1 MANSYENIS
10 RAASRAAVFGVIA
23 LVIILVFGGLM
34 STNIRSGESAVRYSV
49 FGGTDLEKSYT
60 EGLKI
65 YPPWVSLIRY
75 DVRIQEKI
83 ESLTA
88 LTSNGLQIA
97 MDVSIRWRPQKE
109 QLPIL
114 HTEYGRDYYTKLVQP
129 ELRSAVRETV
139 GQFTPEQLYSTKRVE
154 LQQRIF
160 EAVRDKASG
169 QYVIVEAV
177 LLRDVT
183 LPDQIKT
190 AIENKL
196 KEEQEA
202 QRYEFTIKK
211 ESLEAQRKKIE
222 AEGEAEYQRIITRS
236 LSPEFLRFKGIEA
249 TKDLATSPN
258 AKTVIVGSGKDGL
271 PLILGGS

>member
-1 MANSYENIS
+1 MANNNYQNIS
-10 RAASRAAVFGVIA
+10 RAASRMAVFGVIA

-49 FGGTDLEKSYT
+49 FGGTDLEKIYG

-65 YPPWVSLIRY
+65 YPPWVTLIRY
-75 DVRIQEKI
+75 DVRVQEKL
-83 ESLTA
+83 EPLTA

-97 MDVSIRWRPQKE
+97 MDVSIRWRPE
-109 QLPIL
+109 RETLPVL
-114 HTEYGRDYYTKLVQP
+114 HTTYGRDYYTKLVQP

-139 GQFTPEQLYSTKRVE
+139 GQFTPEQLYSSKRQE
-154 LQQRIF
+154 LQKTIF
-160 EAVRDKASG
+160 EFVRDKAAE
-169 QYVIVEAV
+169 QYVIVDAV

-202 QRYEFTIKK
+202 QRYEFTLLK
-211 ESLEAQRKKIE
+211 EGLEAQRKKIE
-222 AEGEAEYQRIITRS
+222 AEGEAEYQRIITLS

-249 TKDLATSPN
+249 TQELASSPN

-271 PLILGGS
+271 PLILGN